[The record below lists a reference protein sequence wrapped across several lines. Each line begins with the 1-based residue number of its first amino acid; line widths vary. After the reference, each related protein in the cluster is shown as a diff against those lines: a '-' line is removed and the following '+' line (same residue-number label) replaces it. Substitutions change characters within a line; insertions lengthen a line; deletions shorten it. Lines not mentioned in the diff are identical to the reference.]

1 MYPVNGEKQYS
12 ETVTD
17 TKEEHDT
24 TLIIGTAVMS
34 ALFLGLSVCMYI
46 SHRNSSIED
55 ADECEIRRSMVDL
68 EHESEA
74 RHAEGL

>member
-1 MYPVNGEKQYS
+1 MYPVNGE
-12 ETVTD
+12 ETHETTTTIKV
-17 TKEEHDT
+17 EEHDT

-34 ALFLGLSVCMYI
+34 ALFLGCSICMFT
-46 SHRNSSIED
+46 SHRKSSLDE

-68 EHESEA
+68 EQEGEA